1 MRPTLIVHGG
11 AGAANPELGAAQS
24 AGCRAALHAGW
35 QVLEDGGRAVDAVC
49 AAVAR
54 LEDDPLFNAGVGSC
68 LTSAGT
74 VEMDAAVMHGGD
86 LRAGAVAAVRTVRN
100 PIRLARAI
108 MDDGRHVLLVGAGA
122 QAFATACGVPTCD
135 PGELITERQ
144 LRRWQQRREPP
155 APATLGTVG
164 AVAVDRDGHVA
175 AATSTGGTFNK
186 HPGRVGDTALIGA
199 GTYADDSLGAAS
211 ATGDGEA
218 IIRLV
223 LAKSVVT
230 DLGDG
235 NAPQR
240 AAQLGIQTLGQRAHG
255 TGGIIVVDFLGRFG
269 YAHNSAHMTVGY
281 MYAGLSEFVIH
292 G

>member
-49 AAVAR
+49 AAVAQ

-74 VEMDAAVMHGGD
+74 VEMDAAVMHGAD

-100 PIRLARAI
+100 PIRVARAI